1 MIITTV
7 QQLLIKSELRF
18 WLDSKPTRGMWEVSN
33 VENLSPVVAS
43 GLHNSSLRYFRIDS
57 LSLKQRSD

>member
-1 MIITTV
+1 MIITTA

-43 GLHNSSLRYFRIDS
+43 GRQWSPQFQ
-57 LSLKQRSD
+57 LKVF